1 MTFTALM
8 TAQRMLPPRG
18 PMIPHEVFP
27 HMALASFLALALM
40 AADPQTAAAADVNA
54 PMSTQPGAA
63 RPAAPVATPVA
74 AASPTAA
81 ATAAP
86 GSAKPAA
93 AATTAAAAK
102 PAKPRTP
109 AELADDEPLP
119 AGAPSDDYG
128 FVAWCHGALKGH
140 MDLFEVVK
148 PTLNALPDP
157 DPKMTAA
164 SDAEMLEAG
173 AQYLSLYERAMDA
186 AEKASP
192 EEIKP
197 RRTDLQKA
205 GGKIWGAAQL
215 AEPKT
220 RMWSWAMW
228 VLPGRCEYAAERL
241 YEKSMLKGQALG
253 VNMRTAPIKKTPKK
267 PERDALGSIVP
278 R

>member
-1 MTFTALM
+1 MTFTALKDG
-8 TAQRMLPPRG
+8 ARDAAFG
-18 PMIPHEVFP
+18 AADDPHEVYS

-54 PMSTQPGAA
+54 PMSTQPGRA
-63 RPAAPVATPVA
+63 RPAPVPAVVPAPTPA
-74 AASPTAA
+74 AAPAAKADTAAADKTAA
-81 ATAAP
+81 ATA
-86 GSAKPAA
+86 KPE
-93 AATTAAAAK
+93 K
-102 PAKPRTP
+102 PKTP
-109 AELADDEPLP
+109 AQLADDEPLP

-173 AQYLSLYERAMDA
+173 AQYLTLYERAMDA

-192 EEIKP
+192 TEIKP
-197 RRTDLQKA
+197 RRIDLEKA

-241 YEKSMLKGQALG
+241 YEKSNLKGQALG
-253 VNMRTAPIKKTPKK
+253 VAMRTAPIKKTPKK
-267 PERDALGSIVP
+267 PERDALGAIVP
-278 R
+278 RR

>member
-1 MTFTALM
+1 MMT
-8 TAQRMLPPRG
+8 
-18 PMIPHEVFP
+18 HEVFP
-27 HMALASFLALALM
+27 DMALAPLMALALL
-40 AADPQTAAAADVNA
+40 AADPQPATADVSAPIATQPRTAPAAAPLASA
-54 PMSTQPGAA
+54 
-63 RPAAPVATPVA
+63 A
-74 AASPTAA
+74 AASPVAKAETPPATTT
-81 ATAAP
+81 TAAP
-86 GSAKPAA
+86 PAA
-93 AATTAAAAK
+93 PAIAKAAAK

-128 FVAWCHGALKGH
+128 FVAWCHGALRGH

-173 AQYLSLYERAMDA
+173 AQYLALYERAMDA

-192 EEIKP
+192 TEIKP
-197 RRTDLQKA
+197 RRTDLEKA
-205 GGKIWGAAQL
+205 GGRIWGAAQM

-253 VNMRTAPIKKTPKK
+253 VNMRTAPIPKAPKK
-267 PERDALGSIVP
+267 PERNALGGIE